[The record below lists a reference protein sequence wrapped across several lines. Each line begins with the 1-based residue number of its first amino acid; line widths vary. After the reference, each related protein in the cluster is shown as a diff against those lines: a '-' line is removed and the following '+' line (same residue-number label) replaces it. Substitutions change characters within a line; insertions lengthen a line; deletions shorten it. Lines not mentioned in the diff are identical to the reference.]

1 MTPISGV
8 MFLKTHPFAGVMS
21 LKKGWGMFLKNTP
34 SSGVMIL
41 INHTL
46 VVEDQKGQVPV
57 LTNSSET
64 SPAKIVSLLKM
75 RWRQE
80 NSFKYLSDHYGI
92 EQLIQYDADYFK
104 DQRLM
109 DNPKRKDLR
118 EKLEGL
124 RNEIVAKEAELGRA
138 LESKNPGGQKTDGEL
153 KTVHRR
159 ARRDIKKLK
168 EKATRLENR
177 LAHTPTKVPAS
188 ELTGKK
194 YRATMRTERR
204 NLVNAIKIATYNAE
218 RLLAR
223 RFFKHY
229 KDPRD
234 WLTFFRSILQLPG
247 TITNRSTDEIVV
259 ELRPPDEPKVRH
271 ALALT
276 LAELNALGGRTFG
289 DGQRLTFALK
299 S

>member
-1 MTPISGV
+1 MAKFSKALDTIKSAIVDFSQLNVRTFVGTIEVDAQSTGDPDWDALMKKARASGAIK
-8 MFLKTHPFAGVMS
+8 LAAST
-21 LKKGWGMFLKNTP
+21 
-34 SSGVMIL
+34 
-41 INHTL
+41 TL
-46 VVEDQKGQVPV
+46 RIDG
-57 LTNSSET
+57 
-64 SPAKIVSLLKM
+64 
-75 RWRQE
+75 
-80 NSFKYLSDHYGI
+80 
-92 EQLIQYDADYFK
+92 DADYFE

-109 DNPKRKDLR
+109 NNPKRKDLR

-124 RNEIVAKEAELGRA
+124 RKEIVAKEAELGRA
-138 LESKNPGGQKTDGEL
+138 LESKKTGGQKPDEEL

-159 ARRDIKKLK
+159 SRRDIKKLK
-168 EKATRLENR
+168 EKVTRLENR

-234 WLTFFRSILQLPG
+234 WLTIFRSILQLPG
-247 TITNRSTDEIVV
+247 TITNKSTDEIVV
-259 ELRPPDEPKVRH
+259 ELRPPDQPKVRH

-289 DGQRLTFALK
+289 DGQRITFALK

>member
-1 MTPISGV
+1 
-8 MFLKTHPFAGVMS
+8 LR
-21 LKKGWGMFLKNTP
+21 
-34 SSGVMIL
+34 
-41 INHTL
+41 TL
-46 VVEDQKGQVPV
+46 VVEDEKGQVPV
-57 LTNSSET
+57 LTNISET

-124 RNEIVAKEAELGRA
+124 RKEIVAKEAELGRA
-138 LESKNPGGQKTDGEL
+138 LESKKTGGQKTDGEL

-159 ARRDIKKLK
+159 SRRDIKKLK
-168 EKATRLENR
+168 ERVTRLENR
-177 LAHTPTKVPAS
+177 LAHTPTKVPTS

-204 NLVNAIKIATYNAE
+204 NLVIAIKIATYNAE

-234 WLTFFRSILQLPG
+234 WLTIFRSILQLPG
-247 TITNRSTDEIVV
+247 TITNKSTDEIVV
-259 ELRPPDEPKVRH
+259 ELRPPDQPKVRH

-276 LAELNALGGRTFG
+276 LAELNALGPRTFG
-289 DGQRLTFALK
+289 DAQRLTFALK